1 MPSTTHRTFCR
12 VCEPACGL
20 VAGVDAGMIISL
32 AADRDHPVTKGF
44 ACHKG
49 IATLDI
55 HRDSDRL
62 DHPQRRN
69 PDGTWTDADW
79 DEACSDIATRLGAIV
94 AEHGPSSVAFYIGNP
109 LGFNAVG
116 ADGIHGLMHGIG
128 TRRLFSA
135 GTQDCANKFVAAEA
149 VFGTRTVHPLP
160 DIERTDL
167 LLIIGSNPRASRGS
181 FIAIANMTQEM
192 RRARARGAKVVFVD
206 PRRVERPEQG
216 VGDTIL
222 IRPDTDTY
230 FLASLLAA
238 IDERG
243 GFVDALLARHAKHV
257 AELRAF
263 VHRYPAARTETVTG
277 IPAATVGE
285 VADDWIAASRAGGA
299 AVHCSTGLNMG
310 RQGTL
315 GYWLVQMLSLVTG
328 NLDRE
333 GGNIKSDS
341 FYPNARAGAGAVEA
355 GFVPSEW
362 GPVRTGSLPGAL
374 LAEHILDAAEPVRAL
389 VVAAGNPLLSVA
401 GEDRLRK
408 AFEQLD
414 LLVCVDLYRNATGEL
429 AHWVL
434 PATDQ
439 FEREDLNLVGV
450 GLQYR
455 PWVQY
460 TAALVEPKAQ
470 RRNEWWIFAR
480 LAQALGFASILDQ
493 DQPDPWA
500 RLRHMVGRSGVQ
512 LDDLVADPR
521 AVALPP
527 TEPGRFFTDQ
537 LQTPDGLVDCCPPVF
552 ADALVRSETIFA
564 QLAAEPA
571 GLKLITR
578 RDTFMHNSW
587 YANLP
592 SMKRG
597 GRETNRLDIHPA
609 DAAERGLDQGDLATV
624 SSQWGEIT
632 VPIHLDEDLR
642 PGVVSL
648 VHGGGHHGLTAM
660 RTAAAMP
667 GVNPNALLPHGPGT
681 YEPLSSQSH
690 MTGIPVVVTALPVDS
705 DQRNARLDPY
715 AMLPSP
721 ATVPSPVRA
730 DGFTYD
736 APPTV

>member
-1 MPSTTHRTFCR
+1 MEHRTFCR

-20 VAGVDAGMIISL
+20 VAEVDAGAIVSL
-32 AADRDHPVTKGF
+32 AADKEHPVTQGF

-55 HRDSDRL
+55 HRDPDRL

-69 PDGTWTDADW
+69 PDRTFTDASW
-79 DEACSDIATRLGAIV
+79 DVACADIAARLTAIV
-94 AEHGPSSVAFYIGNP
+94 AEHGPNSVAFYIGNP

-116 ADGIHGLMHGIG
+116 ADGIHGLMHGLG
-128 TRRLFSA
+128 TRRMFSA

-149 VFGTRTVHPLP
+149 VYGTRTVHPLP
-160 DIERTDL
+160 DIERADFL
-167 LLIIGSNPRASRGS
+167 LVIGSNPRASRGS

-192 RRARARGAKVVFVD
+192 RQARARGATVVFVD
-206 PRRVERPEQG
+206 PRRVERSDQG
-216 VGDTIL
+216 VGDTVL

-238 IDERG
+238 IDDRG
-243 GFVDALLARHAKHV
+243 GFVEALLARHAKHV
-257 AELRAF
+257 AELRGF
-263 VHRYPAARTETVTG
+263 VHRYPAERTEAVTG
-277 IPAATVGE
+277 IPAATIGE
-285 VADDWIAASRAGGA
+285 LADQWIAASRAGGA

-315 GYWLVQMLSLVTG
+315 AYWLVQMLSLVTG

-341 FYPNARAGAGAVEA
+341 FYPNARAGAATVEA
-355 GFVPSEW
+355 GFVPTEW

-374 LAEHILDAAEPVRAL
+374 LSDHILDAAEPVRAL

-429 AHWVL
+429 ADWVL

-460 TAALVEPKAQ
+460 TAALVEPKAE
-470 RRNEWWIFAR
+470 RRNEWWIFAS
-480 LAQALGFASILDQ
+480 LAKALGIPSILDQ
-493 DQPDPWA
+493 EQPDPWA
-500 RLRHMVGRSGVQ
+500 RLRHMVSKCGVS

-527 TEPGRFFTDQ
+527 TEPGRFYSHQ
-537 LQTPDGLVDCCPPVF
+537 LQTADGLVDCCPPVF
-552 ADALVRSETIFA
+552 GEALGRAETIFA
-564 QLAAEPA
+564 ELATEPE

-578 RDTFMHNSW
+578 RDAFMHNSW

-592 SMKRG
+592 SMKRR

-609 DAAERGLDQGDLATV
+609 DATERGLGDGDLASV
-624 SSQWGEIT
+624 RSAWGEIT
-632 VPIHLDEDLR
+632 VPVRLDDDLL

-648 VHGGGHHGLTAM
+648 VHGGGHHGVTAM

-690 MTGIPVVVTALPVDS
+690 MTGIAVQVA
-705 DQRNARLDPY
+705 A
-715 AMLPSP
+715 A
-721 ATVPSPVRA
+721 
-730 DGFTYD
+730 
-736 APPTV
+736 